1 MAPKL
6 TAQEVIDR
14 HGSTLGHHK
23 RIPTFAEM
31 QEQGIELPHIL
42 IISCADPRCIP
53 ENIFQLKTGEV
64 VVCRVAGG
72 NAQLAVNS
80 LLSIDTLL
88 NFTDVIIVQHTNC
101 GATMYRDNV
110 VKGELHKRAP
120 SLEAEINNMEF
131 YEITGSLEENVK
143 KSMTFLKKSPFVPES
158 LKSNIRGFVFHID
171 SGELKEVT
179 F

>member
-42 IISCADPRCIP
+42 ISSIPQEIVVPTALTAFDAD
-53 ENIFQLKTGEV
+53 
-64 VVCRVAGG
+64 
-72 NAQLAVNS
+72 
-80 LLSIDTLL
+80 
-88 NFTDVIIVQHTNC
+88 C

-120 SLEAEINNMEF
+120 SLEAEINSMEF
-131 YEITGSLEENVK
+131 YEITG
-143 KSMTFLKKSPFVPES
+143 
-158 LKSNIRGFVFHID
+158 
-171 SGELKEVT
+171 
-179 F
+179 

>member
-1 MAPKL
+1 MVT
-6 TAQEVIDR
+6 TAQDIIDR
-14 HGSTLGHHK
+14 HAATLKEHK
-23 RIPTFAEM
+23 PIPTFAEM
-31 QEQGIELPHIL
+31 QERKLEMPHIL

-53 ENIFQLKTGEV
+53 ENIFNLKTGEV

-110 VKGELHKRAP
+110 VKGELRKRAP
-120 SLEAEINNMEF
+120 NLEAEINNMEF
-131 YEITGSLEENVK
+131 YEITGSLQANVK
-143 KSMTFLKKSPFVPES
+143 KSMTFLKESPFVPES
-158 LKSNIRGFVFHID
+158 LKSNIRGFVFHLD
-171 SGELKEVT
+171 SGELEEVT
-179 F
+179 L